1 MRLLFM
7 SKKKCVC
14 VPVFSFLLRA
24 CLRFWV
30 LALAFVI
37 ALAALA
43 VLALGTLAALDDL
56 TALVT
61 LVVLVVLVVLVTTVA
76 EVADILQA
84 VEVAEEVKEF
94 AEVPAKVL
102 APFCA
107 CAWARVCREG

>member
-61 LVVLVVLVVLVTTVA
+61 LVVLVVLVTTVA